1 MCLGVYR
8 QCREHTHMF
17 LCCLPVPCPAGIM
30 QGYFL
35 KLLGSYRSHIYADGT
50 GPGSAAEAAAA
61 AAAVASG
68 SSGTLLSPRSTRSPR
83 ATGTFSSQ
91 QQQQSRSRP
100 GSARGDG
107 GSGRH
112 TPSSSM
118 GQDEALKGHGF
129 WLDHSGM
136 VASHRWVGW
145 CGVLP
150 VPAEQ
155 AW

>member
-1 MCLGVYR
+1 
-8 QCREHTHMF
+8 
-17 LCCLPVPCPAGIM
+17 M

-35 KLLGSYRSHIYADGT
+35 KLLGGYRSHIYADGT

-61 AAAVASG
+61 AAAAAVYG
-68 SSGTLLSPRSTRSPR
+68 SSGTLLSPRGTRSPR
-83 ATGTFSSQ
+83 STGTFSGQ
-91 QQQQSRSRP
+91 QQQQGRSRP

-129 WLDHSGM
+129 WFDHSGM
-136 VASHRWVGW
+136 VASHRWAAVYW
-145 CGVLP
+145 WHCP
-150 VPAEQ
+150 HA
-155 AW
+155 